1 MPSRYATALEPRV
14 QGAKIPEC
22 RYLVA
27 DPRTGIAHE
36 LLHLALLPASGVV
49 VGIEQHLVS
58 LSRIRPQ
65 HLRTAVAALELCD
78 QQLLAFAADHGP
90 VLAPVE
96 LKRLPRSKLQRYEWS
111 ATCTRRFLLMFA
123 ATREQRHRPGRSSRD
138 TPTRSNHP
146 TAGAGYADAYG
157 LGSLHAQATRT
168 APQQTHPACSGC
180 AASDRPVPGSR
191 RPTTYE
197 SCSRRASFLWLS
209 RESIPFR
216 AHASV

>member
-1 MPSRYATALEPRV
+1 MRPT
-14 QGAKIPEC
+14 
-22 RYLVA
+22 
-27 DPRTGIAHE
+27 
-36 LLHLALLPASGVV
+36 ASGVRRR
-49 VGIEQHLVS
+49 
-58 LSRIRPQ
+58 SRPS
-65 HLRTAVAALELCD
+65 
-78 QQLLAFAADHGP
+78 
-90 VLAPVE
+90 
-96 LKRLPRSKLQRYEWS
+96 PRSSRTETPAPEQT
-111 ATCTRRFLLMFA
+111 ATLRMVRDLHAPLLVDVA

-146 TAGAGYADAYG
+146 TAGAGYADADG